1 MWLDAFLIAGGVILL
16 HVIIL
21 VPVRI
26 WIHRVEKREKD
37 ENKKK
42 QDDVSKSSSQSKP

>member
-26 WIHRVEKREKD
+26 WIHRVEQREKNKDSESD
-37 ENKKK
+37 E
-42 QDDVSKSSSQSKP
+42 SRRA